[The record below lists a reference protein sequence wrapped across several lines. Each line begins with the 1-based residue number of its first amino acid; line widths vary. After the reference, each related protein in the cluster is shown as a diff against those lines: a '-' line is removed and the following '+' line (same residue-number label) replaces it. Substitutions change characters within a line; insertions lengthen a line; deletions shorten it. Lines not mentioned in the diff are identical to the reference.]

1 MRRSSLV
8 GDDGVTYLFDVPDAA
23 LRPCRIV
30 ATQLGAGAW
39 VDACSPVATVRALT
53 GLGGAVY
60 LIGPAADALE
70 WLVGRS
76 RSTCS
81 DAPTCRGCC
90 VRR

>member
-1 MRRSSLV
+1 MRSVTGRDVAIELV

-53 GLGGAVY
+53 GLGGAV
-60 LIGPAADALE
+60 LPHRP
-70 WLVGRS
+70 GR
-76 RSTCS
+76 RL
-81 DAPTCRGCC
+81 AGLAR
-90 VRR
+90 